1 MVNLRYF
8 ISVLSSA
15 IKESTSDIVKA
26 CMFLTETDINFFKTN
41 NCLISISSTDI
52 KDKYNVEFDRE
63 HLLVFCNW

>member
-52 KDKYNVEFDRE
+52 EDKYNVEFDRE
-63 HLLVFCNW
+63 HLLVFCN

>member
-63 HLLVFCNW
+63 HLLVFCN

>member
-26 CMFLTETDINFFKTN
+26 CMFLSETDIKFFTSN

-52 KDKYNVEFDRE
+52 EDKYNVEFDRE
-63 HLLVFCNW
+63 HLLVFCN